1 VGHEDDRLGA
11 VVDRILDGWDGTSD
25 TLGVGDVLV
34 GVERDVEVDLIAESG
49 SVSVHFSHLL
59 RHCDGAGQLTL
70 MRTLLSLTDT
80 SVSESLLER
89 DIFARQLQFSKILK
103 QLKYFENLKE
113 QMEIDIDENRRTV
126 STIMGV

>member
-1 VGHEDDRLGA
+1 
-11 VVDRILDGWDGTSD
+11 
-25 TLGVGDVLV
+25 
-34 GVERDVEVDLIAESG
+34 
-49 SVSVHFSHLL
+49 
-59 RHCDGAGQLTL
+59 